1 MLKTGSTCQLADLP
15 GYINVSAMAG
25 EYETNDNQRVG
36 ESEKVTTF
44 VLKARVSRFGSR
56 KRGELVPDVQNL
68 CKDVSLVKTNDVE
81 VNETEFEK
89 YNRGEVI
96 FLRSGRSSR
105 LCEPVSFKFNFFIG

>member
-15 GYINVSAMAG
+15 GYINVSALAE

-44 VLKARVSRFGSR
+44 LLKARVSRLGSR
-56 KRGELVPDVQNL
+56 KRGELLPDVQNL
-68 CKDVSLVKTNDVE
+68 CKDVSLVKTNDIE

-105 LCEPVSFKFNFFIG
+105 LCDQVSFKFNFFIG